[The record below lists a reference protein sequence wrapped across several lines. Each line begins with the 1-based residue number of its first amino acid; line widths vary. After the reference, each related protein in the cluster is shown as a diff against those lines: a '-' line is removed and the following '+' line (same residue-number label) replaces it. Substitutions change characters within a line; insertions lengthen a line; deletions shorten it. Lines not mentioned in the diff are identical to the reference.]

1 LKSTTPFQLSLGAQP
16 LGAGR
21 TRFRVWAPQRKTV
34 DVCLHDPG
42 GLRYLPLEKGAGGY
56 FEGTHPVSTGALYKY
71 RLDGGDT
78 FPDPCS
84 RFQPEG
90 PHGPSL
96 IVDPGRYGWADGDW
110 RGLSSLKG
118 QVIYEIHVG
127 TFTPE
132 GTFAAAA
139 AKLPLL
145 TDVGVTLVELMPLHT
160 FPGRYNWGYDGVT
173 LFAPCAVYG
182 EPDDLRRLV
191 DEAHRL
197 GLGILLDVVYNHL
210 GPDGNYLSQFSKGY
224 FNSKYPNEWGEPTN
238 FDDGEAAGPS
248 RDFFIQNACHW
259 VAEYHL
265 DGLRLDATQNLYD
278 ASPRKIVQDLVESSR
293 AAAGAR
299 PIIVIA
305 ESEPQDARM
314 VTPAGSGGY
323 GADGLWVDDFHH
335 TARVAATGHPE
346 AYLCDYRGTA
356 QELLSCALRN
366 SLYQGQWYSWQKQR
380 RGSPLLRIQPE
391 HIVFYLQNHD
401 QLANTLR
408 GQRLHRMEGEARA
421 RALTTLLLLLPQT
434 PMLFMGQEFFSSSA
448 FLYFVDQKPELQKL
462 IHKGRTEFLSQFPS
476 ARQALLEEG
485 FDMPI
490 GELAFQAS
498 KLDWSERDRHPEAL
512 AFHKELLRLR
522 REDPVFAAQEPSRL
536 AGAVLSEKAL
546 VLRYFGTGQE
556 GDRLLLLNLG
566 TELDLEPCP
575 EPLLAPEAGKIW
587 RLLLSSEQVRFGG
600 MGAPPVPG
608 AGRLRIPG
616 QTALVLTST
625 EEETA

>member
-1 LKSTTPFQLSLGAQP
+1 MKSTTPFQLSLGAQP
-16 LGAGR
+16 LEAGR

-42 GLRYLPLEKGAGGY
+42 GLRSLPLEKGAGGY

-96 IVDPGRYGWADGDW
+96 IVDPSRYGWADRDW
-110 RGLSSLKG
+110 RGPSSLKG

-145 TDVGVTLVELMPLHT
+145 KDVGVTLVELMPLHT

-278 ASPRKIVQDLVESSR
+278 ASPRKVVQDLVESSR

-299 PIIVIA
+299 NIIVIA

-314 VTPAGSGGY
+314 VTPADSGGY

-335 TARVAATGHPE
+335 TARVAATGRPE
-346 AYLCDYRGTA
+346 AYLSDYRGTA

-366 SLYQGQWYSWQKQR
+366 SLYQGQWYTWQKQR
-380 RGSPLLRIQPE
+380 RGSPLLRTLPE

-408 GQRLHRMEGEARA
+408 GQRLHQLEGEARA
-421 RALTTLLLLLPQT
+421 RALTMLLLLLPQT

-462 IHKGRTEFLSQFPS
+462 VHKGRTEFLSQFPS

-490 GELAFQAS
+490 GEAAFQAS

-587 RLLLSSEQVRFGG
+587 RPLLSSEHVRFGG
-600 MGAPPVPG
+600 MGAPPLPG
-608 AGRLRIPG
+608 VGRLRIPG